1 MARVDLEPKNR
12 SRYRRSPV
20 SMAAIRRWARD
31 LAAKF
36 QPERIILFGSYA
48 HGTPHQDSDVDILVV
63 MPAANEINQSIRL
76 TLAISHP
83 FPLDLIVRTPDNLR
97 RRLKD
102 GDWFLREVMAQGE
115 VLYEKND
122 GSLGSE
128 SRSRRKG
135 SKKARLGSSLLK

>member
-1 MARVDLEPKNR
+1 
-12 SRYRRSPV
+12 
-20 SMAAIRRWARD
+20 
-31 LAAKF
+31 
-36 QPERIILFGSYA
+36 
-48 HGTPHQDSDVDILVV
+48 V

-97 RRLKD
+97 RRLMD
-102 GDWFLREVMAQGE
+102 GDWFLREVVAQGK

-135 SKKARLGSSLLK
+135 SQKARLGSSLLK